1 MSTTH
6 TAVFENAILK
16 STELKADT
24 KIAVGLDTEQ
34 TTKELTVVG
43 DTPEIR
49 IQDKTGSNPEVN
61 QTTLSIVADGGVT
74 HFRAGTSTFDT
85 TETKG
90 DIKFQSSTGDS
101 THAII
106 TGTGRVGVG
115 TMAPT
120 ESLDIVGNINLQ
132 KVSNTATIK
141 LDSNVV
147 TEFTRSKKLIKYPR
161 VAMTGATTAG
171 YTASASS
178 ENNGTTTGQA
188 WRAFDGV
195 AGGERGYHST
205 DNIYTSGIYGG
216 TASMTDVNNT
226 VYDGEWIKLQLPTGE
241 RIKVMGAYF
250 YPRDVSWYK
259 IPYKGYILGS
269 NTGANG
275 SWNLISTFN
284 SVTTSASYVHPGV
297 HMFENNTNEY
307 YNHIALVANEVYP
320 TSLATALNFAELE
333 YFVIPEYD
341 PDAHGTDFIARSI
354 PNTPNTDWLEFY
366 YDAKDLSDGSISS
379 VTDLKPSGTTVNGT
393 VNGSV
398 SVSNGAFTF
407 NGTTDYIRGTL
418 NSVLSDYTFS
428 LWINASEQVQ
438 TGFVG
443 IFEMGTRTT
452 NNSTGLYLNGS
463 GKIVHLAFANNLE
476 SSHKVQRGWLHII
489 CAYSE
494 GDRTIYVN
502 GEMIAF
508 DNYGLLTPSG
518 TQFTIGANN
527 GGGINSGESVGQF
540 FTGSIANLR
549 LFNRI
554 LSGTEIQ
561 ELYSYQKEYFGAS
574 PNVLTFKNGCL
585 GVGTNE
591 PKATLDVAGTFQCG
605 NSPLKFYHIQGQH
618 VSSAGN
624 HSIPR
629 PADMSDVVISI
640 TGVTY
645 NSNEDAVPFERHAD
659 SASWETDVFYDVSAT
674 AFVINNQGSAVLG
687 KPFSL
692 FVVTL

>member
-1 MSTTH
+1 
-6 TAVFENAILK
+6 
-16 STELKADT
+16 
-24 KIAVGLDTEQ
+24 
-34 TTKELTVVG
+34 
-43 DTPEIR
+43 
-49 IQDKTGSNPEVN
+49 
-61 QTTLSIVADGGVT
+61 
-74 HFRAGTSTFDT
+74 
-85 TETKG
+85 
-90 DIKFQSSTGDS
+90 
-101 THAII
+101 
-106 TGTGRVGVG
+106 
-115 TMAPT
+115 
-120 ESLDIVGNINLQ
+120 
-132 KVSNTATIK
+132 
-141 LDSNVV
+141 
-147 TEFTRSKKLIKYPR
+147 
-161 VAMTGATTAG
+161 
-171 YTASASS
+171 
-178 ENNGTTTGQA
+178 
-188 WRAFDGV
+188 
-195 AGGERGYHST
+195 
-205 DNIYTSGIYGG
+205 
-216 TASMTDVNNT
+216 
-226 VYDGEWIKLQLPTGE
+226 
-241 RIKVMGAYF
+241 
-250 YPRDVSWYK
+250 
-259 IPYKGYILGS
+259 
-269 NTGANG
+269 
-275 SWNLISTFN
+275 
-284 SVTTSASYVHPGV
+284 
-297 HMFENNTNEY
+297 MFENNTNEY

-333 YFVIPEYD
+333 YFAIPEYD

-489 CAYSE
+489 CAYSK

-640 TGVTY
+640 TGVTH